1 MIKKTFVNLI
11 FPLVAIF
18 LLYGCS
24 SSKISS
30 DSLNYIISGN
40 KFAEK
45 GDFQNS
51 ATQYKLAL
59 KAEPNSTTAKR
70 NLGLVSVK
78 IGKFKEAAL
87 LLLDISEYY
96 PKDSEL
102 FYFLGEANRGLGFDK
117 EAIKFYQKS
126 LSISPSELRTLKS
139 LSWVYLKT
147 GDYDQAEN
155 LIKRNFERNPLDL
168 QLLLISTSIDIK
180 KEKYS
185 KAIKAMQDFE
195 KSDFRIVSKDQTTA
209 ETEKILL
216 LNVLGNAYAGVN
228 NCEKAQKI
236 YDIILKLRPFLA
248 STLTDSAK
256 CDLRLNNTFQAK
268 NKLEKAHAAEPNY
281 PEALYLLGKIYTN
294 NDPKKA
300 AFYYKRFVEISSD
313 YKNLEAENKQAQAS
327 LNLLESK
334 NLGQG
339 KKSD

>member
-1 MIKKTFVNLI
+1 MIKKTFVNLLFSFIILI
-11 FPLVAIF
+11 FISS
-18 LLYGCS
+18 CS
-24 SSKISS
+24 STKISS
-30 DSLNYIISGN
+30 ESLNYIISGN
-40 KFAEK
+40 KYAEK
-45 GDFQNS
+45 GDFQSS
-51 ATQYKLAL
+51 ANQYRLAL
-59 KAEPNSTTAKR
+59 KEEPNSTTAKR

-78 IGKFKEAAL
+78 IGKYKEAIEL
-87 LLLDISEYY
+87 LKDVSSYY
-96 PKDSEL
+96 TKDAEL
-102 FYFLGEANRGLGFDK
+102 FYFLGEANRALGNDND
-117 EAIKFYQKS
+117 AIKAYQQS
-126 LSISPSELRTLKS
+126 LNISPAELRVQKS
-139 LSWVYLKT
+139 LSWVYLKL
-147 GDYDQAEN
+147 GEYDQAEK
-155 LIKRNFERNPLDL
+155 LIKRNFEKNPLDL

-180 KEKYS
+180 KERYT
-185 KAIKAMQDFE
+185 KAIKAMQEFE

-236 YDIILKLRPFLA
+236 YEIVLKYRPFLA

-256 CDLRLNNTFQAK
+256 CDIKANNTLLAK
-268 NKLEKAHAAEPNY
+268 NKLEKAHASEPNY

-300 AFYYKRFVEISSD
+300 AFYYKRFVEISSE

-334 NLGQG
+334 KFTQG